1 MKNLLRG
8 AFFAVLMIF
17 GLTLWAFLHPQA
29 WSAQTK
35 GDSWST
41 FSGSPTGSCVSSQ
54 GGVDILTG
62 NIWSC
67 GPGGVWMLRTGAQP
81 ISCTTGSIGG
91 SLLTVGTSASGT
103 ASCTGATTSMVCQ
116 AQATDGTNM
125 AALGAS
131 PMYTVTASGVATVNL
146 VAIVALTP
154 AAKTYSVRV
163 FP

>member
-1 MKNLLRG
+1 MAVPRMGKVQMVKHLFSVLLLLTV
-8 AFFAVLMIF
+8 FFA
-17 GLTLWAFLHPQA
+17 HP
-29 WSAQTK
+29 QTK
-35 GDSWST
+35 GDAWST
-41 FSGSPTGSCVSSQ
+41 FSGSPVGNCVSSQ
-54 GGVDILTG
+54 AGIDTITG

-91 SLLTVGTSASGT
+91 SLLAVGASASGT
-103 ASCTGATTSMVCQ
+103 ATCTGATTSMVCQ
-116 AQATDGTNM
+116 AQASDGTNM

-131 PMYTVTASGVATVNL
+131 PMCTVTASGVATVNL